1 MFDWLTTP
9 ISNAIG
15 AGLGFLGQQDT
26 NTASARI
33 AQQSTEASMAEAQR
47 NRDFQEKMSNTAYQR
62 QVEDMTS
69 AGLNPMLA
77 YVKGGGASSPAG
89 STGQVTSAQYT
100 SPVQGAAS
108 YRLTS
113 AQAKKAETEV
123 PNIEKQ
129 NELIGQQ
136 IDNLKTDN
144 EKSKAFID
152 NIRQEYQ
159 NLIKQ
164 GFNLTEVGNQIR
176 KNIDV
181 MSSQIRNFEQLTST
195 GYYQEQINKMEA
207 QLRGYDVEAAK
218 GAGNFGREYNQFKP
232 LIDLLRSFIR
242 R

>member
-1 MFDWLTTP
+1 
-9 ISNAIG
+9 
-15 AGLGFLGQQDT
+15 
-26 NTASARI
+26 
-33 AQQSTEASMAEAQR
+33 
-47 NRDFQEKMSNTAYQR
+47 
-62 QVEDMTS
+62 
-69 AGLNPMLA
+69 
-77 YVKGGGASSPAG
+77 
-89 STGQVTSAQYT
+89 
-100 SPVQGAAS
+100 
-108 YRLTS
+108 
-113 AQAKKAETEV
+113 
-123 PNIEKQ
+123 
-129 NELIGQQ
+129 LIGQQ